1 MHVLLVSV
9 DNGAALLFD
18 VKHRNNLKQKKVK
31 IQQDVI

>member
-18 VKHRNNLKQKKVK
+18 VKHRNNLKQKKS
-31 IQQDVI
+31 